1 MTDKKEVYLTKEGY
15 EEAKK
20 ELDYL
25 INVKRPEN
33 IIAIK
38 EARALG
44 DLSENAD
51 YDAAR
56 NEQAELED
64 KIKKLQAIID
74 NGTIIDEI
82 STDKVGVGNTVKIS
96 YLDDPDDTDEYK
108 IVGSQEAGSAEA
120 DPYEGKISNE
130 SPIAMALLGHKVGD
144 TVSVESP
151 NGSYEI
157 KIIEIG

>member
-44 DLSENAD
+44 DLSENAE

-108 IVGSQEAGSAEA
+108 IVGSQEA
-120 DPYEGKISNE
+120 DPFESKISNE